1 MGSSID
7 RFLQEAGGPQQ
18 KKEPSSID
26 RWLNRTDEVEQIR
39 RTARKPIEPERAAR
53 VIQLQDRTG
62 LPAPV
67 VERNVERIEAER
79 SAPDPEAFAR
89 DNPVISGWLAENPNN
104 YAVAQDDLT
113 SLSFLERTWQALKR
127 GRNVGVA
134 ESQRGRLG
142 SVAQSR
148 RGDLDEYQTTKLQR
162 LNAEIAEKPE
172 GLGFLNSLVFGSA
185 KVLGQ
190 MEDAVPEALA
200 SGFAGASAG
209 ATAGAILGP
218 GAAGTAALGFAA
230 GVAGGFGKYTFQ
242 IEAGN
247 QYLEMSAVRGEDG
260 QPLDENTKQLV
271 ASGVGF
277 ANALF
282 EVAGASLV
290 ARPFVSVA
298 KRFGREV
305 AKDALVRPTM
315 RKAVADFAQAY
326 AVALGG
332 EVGTEFLQ
340 EVSGIVGDEIAKYG
354 SEGTFEQL
362 LTSPELREEA
372 VLRLTNIVKETAQ
385 GMALLALPG
394 AGVRGGTT
402 AFDARRARKREE
414 YYLALGNGV
423 KESKTFQRLPDAVQ
437 QMAERA
443 TKDGPIETVYAPV
456 ETWVTYW
463 QGQNVD
469 PADVAEQLL
478 GERQSFEQ
486 AVATGGDLAIP
497 MSRYATKLA
506 PTDHNAFFARE
517 IRARPNEM
525 NSREAAELLDTEA
538 HATDA
543 TAPAEPS
550 ATETEIVEGLAEQL
564 VAARPNLYDEKS
576 ARTVAETLYG
586 RVFKQLA
593 DEMGTTPEAL
603 FQRFPVS
610 ISGPEQTVPTTRSSK
625 GHEAGGIG
633 GLVQRGMKLFDRLRG
648 EKAVAEFEES
658 TAEVTGDLRPMRGEK
673 RAPVPGA
680 VNPKFKLEIDDDL
693 VSRVADLRNRIAEY
707 GTGAHGSPMWV
718 RETDVGGMVSGGT
731 RIKARLNADERLLS
745 EVRQELADRGWPEAD
760 LADLIEERV
769 EQRMTDRQRKLLRGT
784 AQEIEREKALIA
796 AERAERKKL
805 SAEERREARKAER
818 VAAKVFNQSPV
829 PELVR
834 ISGTEVAPAD
844 VTGEALRKAAQKWAL
859 ENLRGTSVTNP
870 ATPRPIGF
878 NREGIEKAT
887 STKNDIRNRAL
898 PAIPAA
904 LQRAT
909 YVRRETP
916 RPGSGQELGVKAFH
930 HFRAQIALGETVYDA
945 DLVVREG
952 QRGDWFYFHTL
963 STFEPAESPES
974 MNTRTSRVDRS
985 TDGQTGSDGNVS
997 FEQSGEQPRGRIMI
1011 GGSAI
1016 EIQLL
1021 ENADLSTFIH
1031 ETGHFYV
1038 ELLSQLAADPNATDR
1053 IRADW
1058 AVLQD
1063 WVGAAEGEAL
1073 TREQNEQ
1080 IARGFEAYLMTGQAP
1095 STELRA
1101 TFARFRAWLLRVYR
1115 SLDSLQVE
1123 ITPEVRNVFDRLVAS
1138 EEEIALAER
1147 EQGMGGV
1154 AQSMRAAGVPESVV
1168 AGIAEAEEAAR
1179 AAAEEYLAS
1188 KLIADVE
1195 REQSEVYKAERA
1207 RVLAEVS
1214 EEVNDERDSIALS
1227 FLMRGTMP
1235 DGSPLPP
1242 EAEPFKLSKIAL
1254 KDYEGRYPGLLA
1266 RLRRF
1271 FLYAKEGG
1279 ADPDTAAEVLGYGS
1293 GDELIQA
1300 LLAAE
1305 ESPRARIERMV
1316 DERMRDSD
1324 LNLVTPAELPIE
1336 AMKAV
1341 HNEKR
1346 TQLNRKVLEVLAS
1359 NDLPTLKDVV
1369 RRVSKR
1375 IAPSEEVT
1383 REAVR
1388 IIAGKKVRDLN
1399 PLLYQRA
1406 EAKAAKAATEA
1417 MLRGDIETA
1426 FDEKQRETLN
1436 HELYRAATAAKEE
1449 TDGIADYMRAV
1460 DRPASR
1466 ERLGK
1471 AGGDYL
1477 EQVDELLDR
1486 FSFRRVPLKTLD
1498 RRRDLREWYDEQVE
1512 NGFSPVIPSKLLNE
1526 AYRTN
1531 YKDMTVD
1538 ELRGVQSTVQSI
1550 IHLARVKNRLLANKA
1565 AREFA
1570 EVRSEI
1576 LAGIGAHF
1584 DLVRE
1589 PANIVES
1596 LGSRLSALGAKGIAQ
1611 HTRMEF
1617 LFDFL
1622 DGYAGTGPV
1631 WNALFKPFAD
1641 AETAENAMRK
1651 NDAAAM
1657 KDIWAAYSPA
1667 ERRALFTK
1675 KVLLAAAETKKMDGN
1690 FTKAQI
1696 LGVALNWGNAYNRD
1710 ALMEGWGWDEA
1721 QVQQILDTLD
1731 ERDWKTV
1738 QAIWDYI
1745 GTYWPAIES
1754 LEKELNGVAPAKVEA
1769 VPVLTKFGELRGGY
1783 YPIVFDRSRSIRQT
1797 SLDEGSSLR
1806 ESFGGNFYRA
1816 MTRHGHTEARKGT
1829 GGKPILLELSAL
1841 AEHLSQVTHDLSHRR
1856 AVVDVW
1862 RLLQDEEIQGA
1873 IEAAAGRDMYLQLR
1887 PWIHAIAGDRAKAYS
1902 NVIESVMG
1910 HARAGATV
1918 VGLGLRVTSSLLQTL
1933 GYTMTTKEIGAKYAA
1948 LGLRDAFG
1956 NPARIKAKWEFVTE
1970 RSPMMADRLSNYDR
1984 DVRDYVRRP
1993 SALNIG
1999 QQHAAWFIFIGY
2011 MDMAVSF
2018 PSWLGAYRKAMDGA
2032 VGGIDKGNELV
2043 AIDYADKIVRTTQA
2057 AGAAKDMAEIQRGG
2071 EAFRLW
2077 TMFYSSM
2084 SIYFNQ
2090 FDKSRREFGISKDVP
2105 RLVASLALIW
2115 FVPSII
2121 EDFIRGNGPDA
2132 DDDESWLSWLFD
2144 ARRLAFPLET
2154 IVGVRDIVSAI
2165 DFSLETG
2172 RKDFGGSPALQAGE
2186 AIVGTALAAA
2196 RALDDEKDVTRGNV
2210 KDLVQTVGYV
2220 TKLPSG
2226 QIWRTGE
2233 YLHDW
2238 MISGDEEPASA
2249 IEGAYRA
2256 VITGKPR

>member
-7 RFLQEAGGPQQ
+7 RFLEQDAGQ
-18 KKEPSSID
+18 KPTPKPVSTVD
-26 RWLNRTDEVEQIR
+26 RWLNRADDAERLRDLAR
-39 RTARKPIEPERAAR
+39 RPKPEPDRSAR
-53 VIQLQDRTG
+53 VLQLRDRTG
-62 LPAPV
+62 LAPDVVDRNFERVETEARESELDPDTFAKENPV
-67 VERNVERIEAER
+67 VA
-79 SAPDPEAFAR
+79 
-89 DNPVISGWLAENPNN
+89 GWLAEDPRHFG
-104 YAVAQDDLT
+104 VAQDDL
-113 SLSFLERTWQALKR
+113 SNLSFIERTWQALKR

-134 ESQRGRLG
+134 ESHRGRLG
-142 SVAQSR
+142 TEAQSR
-148 RGDLDEYQTTKLQR
+148 RGDLDEYQTTRLQR
-162 LNAEIAEKPE
+162 LNAQIAEKPE
-172 GLGFLNSLVFGSA
+172 GLGFLNNLVFGSA
-185 KVLGQ
+185 KIIGQ
-190 MEDAVPEALA
+190 MEDAVPGALA

-218 GAAGTAALGFAA
+218 GAAGTAGLGFAA
-230 GVAGGFGKYTFQ
+230 GVAAGFGKYTFQ
-242 IEAGN
+242 VEAGN
-247 QYLEMSAVRGEDG
+247 QYLEMSEVRGEDG

-277 ANALF
+277 VNSLF

-290 ARPFVSVA
+290 ARPFMSVA

-305 AKDALVRPTM
+305 ARDALARPTM
-315 RKAVADFAQAY
+315 RTAVADFGKAY

-354 SEGTFEQL
+354 SAGTFDQL

-372 VLRLTNIVKETAQ
+372 VGRLTDIVKQTAQ

-394 AGVRGGTT
+394 AGIRGGTT

-414 YYLALGNGV
+414 FYLALGNGV
-423 KESKTFQRLPDAVQ
+423 KESKTFQRLPEGVQ
-437 QMAERA
+437 QLAERA

-456 ETWVTYW
+456 ETWITYW
-463 QGQNVD
+463 QGQNQD

-478 GERQSFEQ
+478 GERKSFEQ

-525 NSREAAELLDTEA
+525 NGREAAELLDTEA
-538 HATDA
+538 EATDA
-543 TAPAEPS
+543 TAPAEP
-550 ATETEIVEGLAEQL
+550 TEGDVAIIEQLAEQL

-610 ISGPEQTVPTTRSSK
+610 ITGPEQTAPTTRSSV

-633 GLVQRGMKLFDRLRG
+633 GLVQRGMKLFDKMRG
-648 EKAVAEFEES
+648 EQAVVEFEEA

-718 RETDVGGMVSGGT
+718 RETDVGEMVSGGT

-769 EQRMTDRQRKLLRGT
+769 EQRMSDRQRRLLLGS
-784 AQEIEREKALIA
+784 AKEIEAEKAAIA

-805 SAEERREARKAER
+805 SAEERREARKDS
-818 VAAKVFNQSPV
+818 KSPNI
-829 PELVR
+829 LYQ
-834 ISGTEVAPAD
+834 
-844 VTGEALRKAAQKWAL
+844 GE
-859 ENLRGTSVTNP
+859 
-870 ATPRPIGF
+870 
-878 NREGIEKAT
+878 
-887 STKNDIRNRAL
+887 
-898 PAIPAA
+898 
-904 LQRAT
+904 
-909 YVRRETP
+909 
-916 RPGSGQELGVKAFH
+916 
-930 HFRAQIALGETVYDA
+930 DA
-945 DLVVREG
+945 
-952 QRGDWFYFHTL
+952 
-963 STFEPAESPES
+963 
-974 MNTRTSRVDRS
+974 
-985 TDGQTGSDGNVS
+985 
-997 FEQSGEQPRGRIMI
+997 PRGRIMI

-1038 ELLSQLAADPNATDR
+1038 ELLSQLAQDPNATDR
-1053 IRADW
+1053 VRADW

-1063 WVGAAEGEAL
+1063 WVGATEGEAL

-1095 STELRA
+1095 STALRA

-1235 DGSPLPP
+1235 DGSALPP
-1242 EAEPFKLSKIAL
+1242 EVEPFKLSKMAL

-1346 TQLNRKVLEVLAS
+1346 AQLNRKVLEVLAS
-1359 NDLPTLKDVV
+1359 NDLPALKDVV

-1383 REAVR
+1383 REAAR
-1388 IIAGKKVRDLN
+1388 IIAGKKVRELN

-1406 EAKAAKAATEA
+1406 EAKAAKGATEA

-1449 TDGIADYMRAV
+1449 ADGIADYMRTV
-1460 DRPASR
+1460 DKPSSR
-1466 ERLGK
+1466 EKLGK

-1477 EQVDELLDR
+1477 EQIDELLDR
-1486 FSFRRVPLKTLD
+1486 FSFRRIPLKTID

-1512 NGFSPVIPSKLLNE
+1512 SGFSPVIPAKLLNE

-1531 YKDMTVD
+1531 YKDMTVE
-1538 ELRGVQSTVQSI
+1538 ELQGVQSTVQSI
-1550 IHLARVKNRLLANKA
+1550 IHLARVKNRLLASKA

-1570 EVRSEI
+1570 EVRQEI
-1576 LAGIGAHF
+1576 VAGIGSHF
-1584 DLVRE
+1584 DLTRE
-1589 PANIVES
+1589 PANLVETFR
-1596 LGSRLSALGAKGIAQ
+1596 SRLSALGAKGVAQ

-1641 AETAENAMRK
+1641 AELAENAMRK
-1651 NDAAAM
+1651 ADAAAM
-1657 KDIWAAYSPA
+1657 KDIWAAYSTG

-1675 KVLLAAAETKKMDGN
+1675 RVFLPFARTKKMDGN

-1696 LGVALNWGNAYNRD
+1696 LTVGLNWGNAYNRD

-1731 ERDWKTV
+1731 ARDWKTV

-1745 GTYWPAIES
+1745 DTYWPAIES
-1754 LEKELNGVAPAKVEA
+1754 LEKDLNGVAPAKVEA
-1769 VPVLTKFGELRGGY
+1769 TPVLTKFGELRGGY

-1797 SLDEGSSLR
+1797 TLDEGSSLR
-1806 ESFGGNFYRA
+1806 ETFGGNFYRA

-1862 RLLQDEEIQGA
+1862 RLLQDEEIQTA
-1873 IEAAAGRDMYLQLR
+1873 IEAAAGRDMYLQLK

-1933 GYTMTTKEIGAKYAA
+1933 GYTMTAKEIGPKYAA
-1948 LGLRDAFG
+1948 RGLRDAFG
-1956 NPARIKAKWEFVTE
+1956 NPARIKRQWEFVTG
-1970 RSPMMADRLSNYDR
+1970 RSPMMSDRLSNYDR

-1993 SALNIG
+1993 SAVNIG
-1999 QQHAAWFIFIGY
+1999 QQHAAWFIMIGF
-2011 MDMAVSF
+2011 MDMAVSL

-2032 VGGIDKGNELV
+2032 VGGIDKGDERA
-2043 AIDYADKIVRTTQA
+2043 AIDYADKIVRTTQS
-2057 AGAAKDMAEIQRGG
+2057 AGAAKDLAEIQRGG

-2084 SIYFNQ
+2084 SIYFNH
-2090 FDKSRREFGISKDVP
+2090 FDKTRREFAVSKDVP
-2105 RLVASLALIW
+2105 RLIASLALIW
-2115 FVPSII
+2115 FVPSLI
-2121 EDFIRGNGPDA
+2121 EDMIRGEGPDA
-2132 DDDESWLSWLFD
+2132 DDEESWLSWLFD
-2144 ARRLAFPLET
+2144 VRRLAFPLET
-2154 IVGVRDIVSAI
+2154 VVGVRDVVGAI
-2165 DFSLETG
+2165 DWSLKTG

-2196 RALDDEKDVTRGNV
+2196 RALDDEQDVTRGNV
-2210 KDLVQTVGYV
+2210 KDMVQTVGYV

-2233 YLHDW
+2233 YFHDW
-2238 MISGDEEPASA
+2238 MVSGDEEPESVLQ
-2249 IEGAYRA
+2249 GAYHA
-2256 VITGKPR
+2256 LITGKPRD